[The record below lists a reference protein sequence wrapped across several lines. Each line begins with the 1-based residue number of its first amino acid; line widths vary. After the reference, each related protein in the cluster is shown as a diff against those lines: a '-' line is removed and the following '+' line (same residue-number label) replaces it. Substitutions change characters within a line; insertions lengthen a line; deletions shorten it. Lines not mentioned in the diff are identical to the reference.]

1 LTVPSAVTEA
11 DAVAPVSGCHTCV
24 HAELEQMNFPLRSPL
39 RLYSVIPW
47 ASTRIVLPSFALGAV
62 LTTALDA
69 SLTDEAP
76 AG

>member
-1 LTVPSAVTEA
+1 
-11 DAVAPVSGCHTCV
+11 V

-39 RLYSVIPW
+39 RLYSVKPW